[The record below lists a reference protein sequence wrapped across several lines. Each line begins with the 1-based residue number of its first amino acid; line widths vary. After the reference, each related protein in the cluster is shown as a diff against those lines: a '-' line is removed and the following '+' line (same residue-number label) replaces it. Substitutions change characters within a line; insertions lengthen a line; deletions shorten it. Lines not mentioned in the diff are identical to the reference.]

1 MKKLFAGIATLALVL
16 TTAFT
21 LSSCGSNGVIN
32 FSNGDNNTVDTPVAV
47 STTDGA
53 GTANSIKD
61 LKDPEYHEATYEL
74 TTTSVAESTS
84 NTVTSVVNDI
94 VDSCVT
100 VVAKTNYSIS
110 TGSGVLFAE
119 DENLGLSYIVT
130 CFHVIS
136 GSSDFSVTDDD
147 GNVYD
152 ASLVGGYID
161 EDLAVLSIK
170 KTGLDYITLFDNSD
184 NLLRG
189 MDVICIGNPLGT
201 LPNSVSRG
209 IISYVNRTIAQ
220 NSYTDRTLIQ
230 TDVAINSG
238 NSGGGLFSTSGA
250 LIGIV
255 SNKYSSSSIDNL
267 GFAIPIN
274 TVKSTIESILA
285 TARYDSANDVWK
297 TGYVVGDYEY
307 AFTLSIV
314 AVSGSIFSG
323 RLNYVVYINDLESG
337 ETYSGSDVLKQNDVV
352 NSITVKYADTAKAQ
366 STYAITSISSNT
378 ITDIMLFLKSADLKI
393 GDKLEFNI
401 TRNNKTT
408 TVEFEIKQ
416 FIYTI

>member
-170 KTGLDYITLFDNSD
+170 KTGLDYITLFDNSS

-238 NSGGGLFSTSGA
+238 N
-250 LIGIV
+250 
-255 SNKYSSSSIDNL
+255 
-267 GFAIPIN
+267 
-274 TVKSTIESILA
+274 
-285 TARYDSANDVWK
+285 
-297 TGYVVGDYEY
+297 
-307 AFTLSIV
+307 
-314 AVSGSIFSG
+314 
-323 RLNYVVYINDLESG
+323 
-337 ETYSGSDVLKQNDVV
+337 
-352 NSITVKYADTAKAQ
+352 
-366 STYAITSISSNT
+366 
-378 ITDIMLFLKSADLKI
+378 
-393 GDKLEFNI
+393 
-401 TRNNKTT
+401 
-408 TVEFEIKQ
+408 
-416 FIYTI
+416 